1 VNVLIELAR
10 VLRLMDPMPPRVLAD
25 ADAAGL
31 LLRSPARATEE
42 LIVLRETVPAVR
54 SAGRR
59 LRFGR
64 RVGEPLVEA
73 EIRPAGAAQRLAGVV
88 PPGAVLTV
96 RTPGGDL
103 DVPVDEAGYFN
114 VEVPAG
120 PLRLRLAEGGRVSE
134 TGSF

>member
-1 VNVLIELAR
+1 MNVLIELAR
-10 VLRLMDPMPPRVLAD
+10 VLRLVDPMPPRVLAD

-31 LLRSPARATEE
+31 LLRSPARTTEE

-59 LRFGR
+59 LRLGR
-64 RVGEPLVEA
+64 RVGEPLVEV
-73 EIRPAGAAQRLAGVV
+73 EIRPAGATQRLAGVV

-96 RTPGGDL
+96 RTPELDQ
-103 DVPVDEAGYFN
+103 DVPVDAAGYFN

-120 PLRLRLAEGGRVSE
+120 PLRLRLTEDGRVSE
-134 TGSF
+134 SGSC